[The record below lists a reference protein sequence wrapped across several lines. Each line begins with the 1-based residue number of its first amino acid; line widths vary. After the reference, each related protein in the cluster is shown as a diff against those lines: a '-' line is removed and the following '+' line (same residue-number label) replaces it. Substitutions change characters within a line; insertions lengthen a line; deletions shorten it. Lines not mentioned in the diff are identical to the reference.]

1 MNINL
6 TLVGQTLTFF
16 LFIWFC
22 KGFVWPALITVMQ
35 DREKKI
41 EEGLQAAERAE
52 KDLALAKKNATQ
64 KLHEAKQQAA
74 EIIEAANKRSDQIV
88 DEAKGQAREEADQL
102 IVAARADIEQQ
113 TARAREELRG
123 EVTMLALSVA
133 EKVLASSID
142 VKDHQEMVNKL
153 ITDFYQ
159 D

>member
-22 KGFVWPALITVMQ
+22 KGFVWPALISVMK

-52 KDLALAKKNATQ
+52 KDLAFAKKNAAE
-64 KLHEAKQQAA
+64 KIHEAKEQAA
-74 EIIEAANKRSDQIV
+74 AVIEAANKRSNQII
-88 DEAKGQAREEADQL
+88 DEAKSQARAEADRL
-102 IVAARADIEQQ
+102 VNAAKIEVEQQ
-113 TARAREELRG
+113 TVRAREELRN
-123 EVTMLALSVA
+123 EVTELALSVA

-142 VKDHQEMVNKL
+142 VKDHQAMVNKL
-153 ITDFYQ
+153 ITDFYR